1 MVVKMCGARATVQK
15 VVQLL
20 LRRGALRPL
29 SAFAGFRAAR
39 RPFSQRN
46 RAAVG
51 KLQPVFVQT
60 TVKRKARDFRG
71 VLQTA
76 ELFFF
81 DREKHVVLIDERHRR
96 AMPQSGDSEY
106 VHGRSG
112 GSRNSA
118 NRGFDRRTH
127 QLFAICASSDDRQ
140 ELVGRQR
147 LQHFDRNII
156 FCKRRSLTRTIS
168 RIAPQRKHAKP
179 AANLRTAERLG
190 LRFPQRPKLARAA
203 LVTKRTIQ

>member
-1 MVVKMCGARATVQK
+1 MVVKMRGARATVQK

-29 SAFAGFRAAR
+29 PAFSGFRAAR
-39 RPFSQRN
+39 RPFGQCN

-51 KLQPVFVQT
+51 KFQPVFVQA
-60 TVKRKARDFRG
+60 TVKGKARYFRG
-71 VLQTA
+71 VLQAA

-118 NRGFDRRTH
+118 NRG
-127 QLFAICASSDDRQ
+127 
-140 ELVGRQR
+140 
-147 LQHFDRNII
+147 
-156 FCKRRSLTRTIS
+156 
-168 RIAPQRKHAKP
+168 
-179 AANLRTAERLG
+179 
-190 LRFPQRPKLARAA
+190 
-203 LVTKRTIQ
+203 